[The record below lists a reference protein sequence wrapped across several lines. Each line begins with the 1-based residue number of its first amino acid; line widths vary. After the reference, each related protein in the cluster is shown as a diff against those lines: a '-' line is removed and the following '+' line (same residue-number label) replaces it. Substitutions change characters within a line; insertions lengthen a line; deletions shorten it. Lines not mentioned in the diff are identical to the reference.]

1 MAKKKKLGN
10 AKSLVELLSW
20 LNVATMKTLSTLS
33 EYACLKKAM
42 TAVTASGVQDSDAI
56 RHGILDE
63 LAKLSPADLAG
74 ANDDASRFLQMLGG
88 YIDSLLRHAHHHLPP
103 SDAASSTPAFDRS
116 ADRYTQLVWLRVH
129 APTVFDQM
137 EAICMTRHFYGH
149 KRYSSF
155 NVLGDCSTDFSWDD
169 QATESLQSAV
179 IQALQLDASAADECE
194 MIHFEVEDNQDGVS
208 KQLHYL
214 VLYHPGQMRILREIR
229 QRKRSIHE
237 YIPALEATVVYDP
250 SKKQIHVLCARQS
263 LAKQLA
269 DKVADQ
275 GLGVALSDSPVNTA
289 YYDLNILKQRVD
301 LTQAN
306 SPGATVDKAWL
317 ASLTTALGRSR
328 HNMTIGLSND
338 ENLWDVVRD
347 HFGDNNP
354 IASTAEVREAVLSFE
369 VTLHGE
375 DSLRSLDITVNADGK
390 CSIFTH
396 PDPRLRRVAEDLL
409 QSLGILSLIDPPAPG
424 SDLTQFE
431 AEMRLL
437 DIKNDVVDGYFLRS
451 LNLTPSELLK
461 TGMLSRKKPGRE
473 VTLRIST
480 DGEDERIQTLPIR
493 SNSTSIWA
501 EDEFNEERFD
511 LKDSDVTRYGINK
524 GFLRERLLTLLESSL
539 TDRPLVASNETD
551 EPQILGDYPF
561 GGLHL
566 PVFLV
571 TRLCDAKHADKMDA
585 EMRRGNHGYSIILTS
600 TSQPICSYLGP
611 GLVIPLEKL
620 FHQTGDGGHIDFSLA
635 HGDIQRGQ
643 HLGESVEV
651 PRVIEIDHRT
661 AQLVGPWKQ
670 PWTLNRPDWI
680 AVVRVLTNAWVNGRQ
695 QLPKATIE
703 AQANVTFRYFQ
714 ELFKTAPEWETYIRG
729 ADRKKRPRNWELAI
743 GQVTYRPSADE
754 IAAQISAI
762 VIDD

>member
-10 AKSLVELLSW
+10 AKNLVDLLSW
-20 LNVATMKTLSTLS
+20 LNVTAVKSLSTLS

-42 TAVTASGVQDSDAI
+42 TAVTASGTQDSDTI

-63 LAKLSPADLAG
+63 LTKLSPADLAG
-74 ANDDASRFLQMLGG
+74 ANEDASRFLQMLEG
-88 YIDSLLRHAHHHLPP
+88 YTDSLLRHAYHHLPP
-103 SDAASSTPAFDRS
+103 PDAPSSTPAFDRS
-116 ADRYTQLVWLRVH
+116 ADRYAQLVWLRVH

-149 KRYSSF
+149 KRFSSF

-169 QATESLQSAV
+169 QATESLQNAV
-179 IQALQLDASAADECE
+179 IQALQLDASAANECE
-194 MIHFEVEDNQDGVS
+194 MIHFEVEDTQADVS

-214 VLYHPGQMRILREIR
+214 VLYHPGQLRILREIR

-269 DKVADQ
+269 NEVADQ
-275 GLGVALSDSPVNTA
+275 GLGMALSDSPVNTA

-301 LTQAN
+301 FTQAS
-306 SPGATVDKAWL
+306 SPGATIDKAWL
-317 ASLTTALGRSR
+317 TSLTIALGRSR
-328 HNMTIGLSND
+328 HNMTIGLSSD

-354 IASTAEVREAVLSFE
+354 IASTAEVHEAVLSFE

-375 DSLRSLDITVNADGK
+375 DNPRSLDITVNADGK

-451 LNLTPSELLK
+451 VNLSPSELLK
-461 TGMLSRKKPGRE
+461 TGMLNRKKPGRE
-473 VTLRIST
+473 VTLRIS
-480 DGEDERIQTLPIR
+480 DDEGGEIIQTFPVR

-501 EDEFNEERFD
+501 EDEFTEERFD
-511 LKDSDVTRYGINK
+511 LTDSDVTRYGISK
-524 GFLRERLLTLLESSL
+524 GFIRERLLTLLENSL
-539 TDRPLVASNETD
+539 TDRPLITTSETD
-551 EPQILGDYPF
+551 EPRILGNYPF

-571 TRLCDAKHADKMDA
+571 TRLCETKHADKMDA
-585 EMRRGNHGYSIILTS
+585 EIRRRNCGYCIILT
-600 TSQPICSYLGP
+600 TTTQPIRSYLGP
-611 GLVIPLEKL
+611 GLVIPLQSV
-620 FHQTGDGGHIDFSLA
+620 FSQTEDGGRIDLSLA

-643 HLGESVEV
+643 PLGESVDV
-651 PRVIEIDHRT
+651 PRLVDIDRRT
-661 AQLVGPWKQ
+661 AQLIGPWERS
-670 PWTLNRPDWI
+670 WTLNKPDWI
-680 AVVRVLTNAWVNGRQ
+680 AVVRVLTNAWNNGRQ

-703 AQANVTFRYFQ
+703 SQSGVAFRNVQ

-743 GQVTYRPSADE
+743 GQVTYRRSAEE
-754 IAAQISAI
+754 IAAEISAM
-762 VIDD
+762 VIED